1 MTPNPQN
8 TNSHQK
14 YLEPIPKEL
23 DAIGKQ
29 IVDAA
34 NIVHKNPGPG
44 LLNKV
49 SEIYLTQNK
58 MNT

>member
-1 MTPNPQN
+1 MTPNLQN

-23 DAIGKQ
+23 NAIGKQ

-34 NIVHKNPGPG
+34 CTVH
-44 LLNKV
+44 
-49 SEIYLTQNK
+49 
-58 MNT
+58 

>member
-14 YLEPIPKEL
+14 YSELIPEES

-34 NIVHKNPGPG
+34 
-44 LLNKV
+44 
-49 SEIYLTQNK
+49 
-58 MNT
+58 